1 MNECNWL
8 SSALAD
14 DVSNNVMSD
23 WLSFMLPDSDRFCT
37 DALCSTSL
45 KIRIKLKLEE
55 VRITAVNYETDYY
68 LYISYHMYVVLR
80 H

>member
-1 MNECNWL
+1 MNECKWL

-14 DVSNNVMSD
+14 DVSNNVISD

-45 KIRIKLKLEE
+45 KIRIKLKLE